1 MGGTVREYREKVQQ
15 LESAVISIAGECMLE
30 HSEEIAQ
37 LLVYQQ
43 REQSED
49 SAGQA
54 LRPYSRRY
62 ALEKAHLTGR
72 GDVTDLDLT
81 GEFHAEM
88 TVRVDG
94 DQYEIES
101 PSTTSDG
108 VLKSAWLNKWN
119 QAKGGAEVMSLTPE
133 NKQQVW
139 AIIRDDFMEK
149 VEEVL
154 VID

>member
-1 MGGTVREYREKVQQ
+1 MAGTVREYREKVQQ
-15 LESAVISIAGECMLE
+15 LENTVISIAGECILE
-30 HSEEIAQ
+30 NSEQIAQ

-49 SAGQA
+49 SAGQS

-62 ALEKAHLTGR
+62 ALEKQHLTGR

-81 GEFHAEM
+81 GEFHADM

-94 DQYEIES
+94 EMYEIES
-101 PSTTSDG
+101 TSTTSDG
-108 VLKSAWLNKWN
+108 ELKSAWLNRWN
-119 QAKGGAEVMSLTPE
+119 QAKGGAEVMTLTPE

-149 VEEVL
+149 VGEVL
-154 VID
+154 VFD